1 MKKIFLTVAVAALMG
16 LGACNKAEKAA
27 ENEAQEAEANDIELV
42 NEVAPEEAAAGA
54 AVPEVVETA
63 EAVREVSKPAEPAK
77 PQAKQPAV
85 EKSPVKV
92 APGEVKTPSSDAQ
105 YRPGM
110 KPAHYT
116 VLDFNATWCG
126 PCRRLTPIFDAAAK
140 AHGEIDFISIDVDKF
155 PATAGA
161 FGVNAVPTVIFMAPD
176 GTSRT
181 FTGIS
186 ELVPAENFDKVL
198 KAFTGK

>member
-1 MKKIFLTVAVAALMG
+1 MG

-27 ENEAQEAEANDIELV
+27 ENEAQEAEADDIELV

-63 EAVREVSKPAEPAK
+63 EAVREVSKPVEPAK

-126 PCRRLTPIFDAAAK
+126 PCKKFAPVFHAAAEQYASK
-140 AHGEIDFISIDVDKF
+140 AVFASADVDVCQQLASNYKFDGIPCVVIEF
-155 PATAGA
+155 PALSSRK
-161 FGVNAVPTVIFMAPD
+161 PVIQQGYMDEAQF
-176 GTSRT
+176 
-181 FTGIS
+181 
-186 ELVPAENFDKVL
+186 
-198 KAFTGK
+198 KAFLDENL

>member
-27 ENEAQEAEANDIELV
+27 ENEAEEAEADDIELV

-77 PQAKQPAV
+77 QQAKQPAV

-92 APGEVKTPSSDAQ
+92 APGEVKIPSSDAQ